1 MTTKIDAV
9 AICGPTSS
17 GKSEIAVLVA
27 EQLGAEIVN
36 ADSRQVYRDLPIGT
50 GVPSEELRRR
60 APHHLFQFVDPCER
74 YSAGTYVEDASAA
87 IAAIAGRG
95 NVPLVVGGTG
105 LYVEALAGTMP
116 MDRAVPD
123 DEVRRRVRAEAAY
136 HPHDVLH
143 RWLHTISPHA
153 GARVTSGDRY
163 RTLRALEA
171 ALMDRADRLN
181 QEDSNRTQPAIV
193 RPILRFVVLDAGLQ
207 ELDARID
214 RRVRAMFE
222 NGLVEEALAVRAC
235 CADAPALTGFGYAEA
250 LAWHR
255 GETTRAD
262 AVALTIARTRR
273 YARRQRTW
281 FRRIR
286 DAVHVDTAD
295 AREAAARVANV
306 AREIA
311 AAT

>member
-1 MTTKIDAV
+1 MTTKIGAV

-36 ADSRQVYRDLPIGT
+36 ADSRQVYRELTIGT
-50 GVPSEELRRR
+50 GVPSETLRRR
-60 APHHLFQFVDPCER
+60 VPHHLFQFVDPCER
-74 YSAGTYVEDASAA
+74 YSAGVYVGDASAA
-87 IAAIAGRG
+87 IAAIVERG
-95 NVPLVVGGTG
+95 NLPLVVGGTG

-116 MDRAVPD
+116 MDRAVAD
-123 DEVRRRVRAEAAY
+123 DEVRRRVLAEAAY

-143 RWLHTISPHA
+143 RWLQAISPRA

-171 ALMDRADRLN
+171 ALMERADRLD
-181 QEDSNRTQPAIV
+181 QKDSDRTQPSIA
-193 RPILRFVVLDAGLQ
+193 RPILRVVVLGVDPR

-222 NGLVEEALAVRAC
+222 NGIVEEALAVRAR
-235 CADAPALTGFGYAEA
+235 CAHAPALTGIGYAEA

-273 YARRQRTW
+273 YAKRQRTW
-281 FRRIR
+281 FRRMR
-286 DAVHVDTAD
+286 DAVHVDIAD
-295 AREAAARVANV
+295 AREAASRVASM
-306 AREIA
+306 AREM
-311 AAT
+311 AATT